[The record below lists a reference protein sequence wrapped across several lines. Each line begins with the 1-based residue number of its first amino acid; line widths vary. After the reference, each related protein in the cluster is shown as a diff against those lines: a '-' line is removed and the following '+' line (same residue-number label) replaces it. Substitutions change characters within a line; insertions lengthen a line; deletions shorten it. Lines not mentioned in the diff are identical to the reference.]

1 MGKTKR
7 NSNSSPNATTVGRGE
22 SLVWTHK
29 MDEALVD
36 AFVLQH
42 ILKNRN
48 GGTFTSHAYD
58 QIVKELKEAFPDKPI
73 DKEKVKNRMK
83 YIKRGFG
90 TCYDLFRNIS
100 GFGWNPITHMF
111 DADSDV
117 WDRMIKDHPE
127 AAEWMNKPILHYDK
141 LKRLY
146 GKDRANGDI
155 SESPE
160 EMMQRLAQEDNQP
173 DGDVISEID
182 RLISR
187 NEATLGDLDD
197 DNLSSP
203 NGRKKHKGKATKE
216 EIQADIMKGI
226 EGIGEYIMKS
236 TEAIVK
242 AHNSQLSVP
251 ATEIWDVVL
260 ALNLDTDMEMIAY
273 RFLIKN
279 SVEVEALI
287 GCPLEKRK
295 DYLMRIL
302 PRS

>member
-7 NSNSSPNATTVGRGE
+7 NSNSSPNATGGVRGE

-42 ILKNRN
+42 DLKNRN

-73 DKEKVKNRMK
+73 DKERVKNRMK

-111 DADSDV
+111 EADSDV
-117 WDRMIKDHPE
+117 WDRLIKDHPE

-146 GKDRANGDI
+146 GKDRANGDS

-160 EMMQRLAQEDNQP
+160 EMMQRLTQEDNQLE
-173 DGDVISEID
+173 GDVISEID
-182 RLISR
+182 RLLSR
-187 NEATLGDLDD
+187 NEATLQDLDD
-197 DNLSSP
+197 DTSP
-203 NGRKKHKGKATKE
+203 DGRKKHKGKATKE
-216 EIQADIMKGI
+216 EIQTEIMKGI
-226 EGIGEYIMKS
+226 QGIGEYIKKS
-236 TEAIVK
+236 TEAMAK
-242 AHNSQLSVP
+242 AHNSQLAVP
-251 ATEIWDVVL
+251 ATEIWDVIL
-260 ALNLDTDMEMIAY
+260 ALNLDPNMEMIAY
-273 RFLIKN
+273 RFLINN
-279 SVEVEALI
+279 SVEVEALL